1 MAPDA
6 ALPSLAEFE
15 VLAASVDSGT
25 LTFEEAEIE
34 ARRAFSRVPR
44 REDVRKAG
52 TTNERRAQ
60 QAGDWCLALLW
71 FRLFYAATDELDD
84 NDREELRMEA
94 TVPYLGVAYAA
105 IVAIPDGWVFNE
117 AVRRGNAAEAHAS
130 ATS

>member
-34 ARRAFSRVPR
+34 ARRACSRVPR

-52 TTNERRAQ
+52 ATNERRAQ
-60 QAGDWCLALLW
+60 QAGDWRLALLW
-71 FRLFYAATDELDD
+71 FRLFYAATDELGDY
-84 NDREELRMEA
+84 DREELRMEA
-94 TVPYLGVAYAA
+94 PVTYRGVACAG
-105 IVAIPDGWVFNE
+105 IVAVPEGW
-117 AVRRGNAAEAHAS
+117 
-130 ATS
+130 